1 MNILLIDDHVLFA
14 KSLEIALEDYTE
26 IEKFIYIKDIS
37 QVISIIKNEKPDI
50 ILIDINLGKI
60 DNDGLSLAKD
70 IIRIIPKVKIVMLT
84 GYDLPVYKYE
94 AQKMGAKG
102 FINKNIEPD
111 KFIEILNQIQNGYN
125 YFPNEIK
132 YIEELTHREKL
143 ILQFLYNGVKR
154 KDIATQ
160 LYLSERTVSN
170 HIQNIFDKL
179 NVSSSLEAV
188 TKGAQLGYIKLNMQ

>member
-1 MNILLIDDHVLFA
+1 MLFA

-125 YFPNEIK
+125 YFPDEIK

-188 TKGAQLGYIKLNMQ
+188 TKGVQLGYIKLNMQ

>member
-1 MNILLIDDHVLFA
+1 MLFA

-26 IEKFIYIKDIS
+26 IEKIIYIKDIS
-37 QVISIIKNEKPDI
+37 QVISIIKNEKPNI

-60 DNDGLSLAKD
+60 DNDGLTLAKD
-70 IIRIIPKVKIVMLT
+70 IIKIIPKVNIVMLT

-111 KFIEILNQIQNGYN
+111 RFIEILNQIQNGYN
-125 YFPNEIK
+125 YFPDEIK
-132 YIEELTHREKL
+132 YIEELTDREKL

-154 KDIATQ
+154 KDIASQ

-188 TKGAQLGYIKLNMQ
+188 TKGVQLGYIKPNM

>member
-1 MNILLIDDHVLFA
+1 MLFA

-37 QVISIIKNEKPDI
+37 QVISVIKNENPDI

-60 DNDGLSLAKD
+60 DSDGLTIAKD
-70 IIRIIPKVKIVMLT
+70 IIKIIPKVNIVILT
-84 GYDLPVYKYE
+84 GYDLLVYKYE

-111 KFIEILNQIQNGYN
+111 KFIEILNQIQSGYN
-125 YFPNEIK
+125 YFPDEIK
-132 YIEELTHREKL
+132 YIEELTDREKL

-154 KDIATQ
+154 KDIASQ

-188 TKGAQLGYIKLNMQ
+188 TKGVQLGYIKPNM

>member
-1 MNILLIDDHVLFA
+1 M
-14 KSLEIALEDYTE
+14 ALEDYTE

-37 QVISIIKNEKPDI
+37 QVISEIKNESPDI

-60 DNDGLSLAKD
+60 DNDGLTLAKD
-70 IIRIIPKVKIVMLT
+70 IIKIIPKVNIVMLT

-125 YFPNEIK
+125 YFPDKIK
-132 YIEELTHREKL
+132 YIEELTDREKL

-154 KDIATQ
+154 KDIASK

-188 TKGAQLGYIKLNMQ
+188 TKGVQLGYIKPNM

>member
-1 MNILLIDDHVLFA
+1 MLFA

-37 QVISIIKNEKPDI
+37 QVISIIKNEKPNI

-60 DNDGLSLAKD
+60 DNDGLTLAKD
-70 IIRIIPKVKIVMLT
+70 IIKIIPKVNIVMLT

-111 KFIEILNQIQNGYN
+111 RFIEILNQIQNGYN
-125 YFPNEIK
+125 YFPDEIK
-132 YIEELTHREKL
+132 YIEELTDREKL

-154 KDIATQ
+154 KDIASQ

-188 TKGAQLGYIKLNMQ
+188 TKGVQLGYIKPNM

>member
-1 MNILLIDDHVLFA
+1 MLFA

-37 QVISIIKNEKPDI
+37 QVISIIKNEKTDI

-70 IIRIIPKVKIVMLT
+70 IIRMIPKVNIVMLT

-94 AQKMGAKG
+94 AQKMGTKG

-125 YFPNEIK
+125 YFPDEIK
-132 YIEELTHREKL
+132 YIEELTDREKL

-154 KDIATQ
+154 KDIASQ

-188 TKGAQLGYIKLNMQ
+188 TKGVQLGYIKLNMQ

>member
-37 QVISIIKNEKPDI
+37 QVILIIKNEKPDI

-70 IIRIIPKVKIVMLT
+70 IIRMIPKVNIVMLT

-94 AQKMGAKG
+94 AQKMGTKG

-125 YFPNEIK
+125 YFPDEIK
-132 YIEELTHREKL
+132 YIEELTDREKL

-154 KDIATQ
+154 KDIASQ

-188 TKGAQLGYIKLNMQ
+188 TKGVQLGYIKLNMQ

>member
-1 MNILLIDDHVLFA
+1 MLFA

>member
-1 MNILLIDDHVLFA
+1 MLFA

-188 TKGAQLGYIKLNMQ
+188 TKGVQLGYIKLNMQ

>member
-1 MNILLIDDHVLFA
+1 MLFA

-37 QVISIIKNEKPDI
+37 QVISVIKNEKPDI
-50 ILIDINLGKI
+50 ILIDINLGKV

-70 IIRIIPKVKIVMLT
+70 IIKVIPKVSIVMLT
-84 GYDLPVYKYE
+84 GYDLSVYKYE
-94 AQKMGAKG
+94 AQKMGTKG

-125 YFPNEIK
+125 YFPDEIK
-132 YIEELTHREKL
+132 HIEELTDREKL
-143 ILQFLYNGVKR
+143 ILQFLYNGIKR
-154 KDIATQ
+154 KDIASQ

-179 NVSSSLEAV
+179 NASSSLEAV
-188 TKGAQLGYIKLNMQ
+188 TKGIQLGYIKPTM

>member
-1 MNILLIDDHVLFA
+1 
-14 KSLEIALEDYTE
+14 
-26 IEKFIYIKDIS
+26 
-37 QVISIIKNEKPDI
+37 
-50 ILIDINLGKI
+50 
-60 DNDGLSLAKD
+60 
-70 IIRIIPKVKIVMLT
+70 MLT

-125 YFPNEIK
+125 YFPDKIK
-132 YIEELTHREKL
+132 YIEELTDREKL

-154 KDIATQ
+154 KDIASK

-188 TKGAQLGYIKLNMQ
+188 TKGVQLGYIKPNM

>member
-1 MNILLIDDHVLFA
+1 MLFA

-37 QVISIIKNEKPDI
+37 QVISVIKNEKPDI

-60 DNDGLSLAKD
+60 YNDGLSLAKD
-70 IIRIIPKVKIVMLT
+70 IIKVIPKVSIVMLT

-94 AQKMGAKG
+94 AQKMGTKG

-125 YFPNEIK
+125 YFPDEIK
-132 YIEELTHREKL
+132 HIEELTDREKL
-143 ILQFLYNGVKR
+143 ILQFLYNGIKR
-154 KDIATQ
+154 KDIASQ

-179 NVSSSLEAV
+179 NASSSLEAV
-188 TKGAQLGYIKLNMQ
+188 TKGIQLGYIKPTM

>member
-37 QVISIIKNEKPDI
+37 QVISIIKNEKPNI

-60 DNDGLSLAKD
+60 DNDGLTLAKD
-70 IIRIIPKVKIVMLT
+70 IIKIIPKVNIVMLT

-111 KFIEILNQIQNGYN
+111 RFIEILNQIQNGYN
-125 YFPNEIK
+125 YFPDEIK
-132 YIEELTHREKL
+132 YIEELTDREKL

-154 KDIATQ
+154 KDIASQ

-188 TKGAQLGYIKLNMQ
+188 TKGVQLGYIKPNM

>member
-1 MNILLIDDHVLFA
+1 MLFA

-37 QVISIIKNEKPDI
+37 QVISVIKNEKPDI

-70 IIRIIPKVKIVMLT
+70 IIKGIPKVSIVMLT

-94 AQKMGAKG
+94 AQKMGTKG

-111 KFIEILNQIQNGYN
+111 KFIEVLNQIQNGYN
-125 YFPNEIK
+125 YFPDEIK
-132 YIEELTHREKL
+132 HIEELTDREKL
-143 ILQFLYNGVKR
+143 ILQFLYNGIKR
-154 KDIATQ
+154 KDIASQ

-179 NVSSSLEAV
+179 NASSSLEAV
-188 TKGAQLGYIKLNMQ
+188 TKGIQLGYIKPTM

>member
-125 YFPNEIK
+125 YFPDEIK

-188 TKGAQLGYIKLNMQ
+188 TKGVQLGYIKLNMQ

>member
-1 MNILLIDDHVLFA
+1 MLFA

-37 QVISIIKNEKPDI
+37 QVISVIKNENPDI

-60 DNDGLSLAKD
+60 DSDGLTIAKD
-70 IIRIIPKVKIVMLT
+70 IIKIIPKVNIVILT

-111 KFIEILNQIQNGYN
+111 KFIEILNQIQSGYN
-125 YFPNEIK
+125 YFPDEIK
-132 YIEELTHREKL
+132 YIEELTDREKL

-154 KDIATQ
+154 KDIASQ

-188 TKGAQLGYIKLNMQ
+188 TKGVQLGYIKPNM

>member
-1 MNILLIDDHVLFA
+1 MLFA

-94 AQKMGAKG
+94 TQKMGAKG

-188 TKGAQLGYIKLNMQ
+188 TKGVQLGYIKLNMQ

>member
-70 IIRIIPKVKIVMLT
+70 IIRMIPKVNIVMLT

-94 AQKMGAKG
+94 AQKMGTKG

-125 YFPNEIK
+125 YFPDEIK
-132 YIEELTHREKL
+132 YIEELTDREKL

-154 KDIATQ
+154 KDIASQ

-188 TKGAQLGYIKLNMQ
+188 TKGVQLGYIKLNMQ

>member
-37 QVISIIKNEKPDI
+37 QVISAIKNENPDI

-60 DNDGLSLAKD
+60 DNDGLTLAKD
-70 IIRIIPKVKIVMLT
+70 IIKIIPKVNIVMLT

-125 YFPNEIK
+125 YFPDKIK
-132 YIEELTHREKL
+132 YIEELTDREKL

-154 KDIATQ
+154 KDIASK

-188 TKGAQLGYIKLNMQ
+188 TKGVQLGYIKPNM

>member
-1 MNILLIDDHVLFA
+1 MLFA
-14 KSLEIALEDYTE
+14 KSLEIALEDYNE

-37 QVISIIKNEKPDI
+37 QVISVIKNENPDI

-60 DNDGLSLAKD
+60 DSDGLTIAKD
-70 IIRIIPKVKIVMLT
+70 LIKIIPKVNIVILT

-111 KFIEILNQIQNGYN
+111 KFIEILNQIQSGYN
-125 YFPNEIK
+125 YFPDEIK
-132 YIEELTHREKL
+132 YIEELTDREKS

-154 KDIATQ
+154 KDIASQ

-188 TKGAQLGYIKLNMQ
+188 TKGVQLGYIKPNM

>member
-188 TKGAQLGYIKLNMQ
+188 TKGVQLGYIKLNMQ

>member
-1 MNILLIDDHVLFA
+1 MLFV

-37 QVISIIKNEKPDI
+37 QVISVIKNENPDI

-60 DNDGLSLAKD
+60 DSDGLTIAKD
-70 IIRIIPKVKIVMLT
+70 IIKIIPKVNIVILT

-111 KFIEILNQIQNGYN
+111 KFIEILNQIQSGYN
-125 YFPNEIK
+125 YFPDEIK
-132 YIEELTHREKL
+132 YIEELTDREKL

-154 KDIATQ
+154 KDIASQ

-188 TKGAQLGYIKLNMQ
+188 TKGVQLGYIKPNM